1 MLNQIPTDKQLH
13 FFSGGMLAGL
23 LMPLSVQLAVFGVI
37 FAALGKELY
46 DLLSKRG
53 TPEIMDA
60 VATILGGSVIVIW
73 AVIFKG

>member
-1 MLNQIPTDKQLH
+1 MLPLDKQLH

-23 LMPLSVQLAVFGVI
+23 LMPFGFEVAWLGVV
-37 FAALGKELY
+37 AAGVGKEVY
-46 DLLSKRG
+46 DKVSGRG

-60 VATILGGSVIVIW
+60 VATILGGSVVVIW

>member
-1 MLNQIPTDKQLH
+1 MIPLDKQLH
-13 FFSGGMLAGL
+13 FYSGGMLAGL

-37 FAALGKELY
+37 FAAIGKELY

-60 VATILGGSVIVIW
+60 VATILGGAVVVISTVILNGY
-73 AVIFKG
+73 V

>member
-1 MLNQIPTDKQLH
+1 
-13 FFSGGMLAGL
+13 
-23 LMPLSVQLAVFGVI
+23 MPLSVQLAVFGVM
-37 FAALGKELY
+37 FAAIGKELY

>member
-1 MLNQIPTDKQLH
+1 VIPLDKQLH
-13 FFSGGMLAGL
+13 FYSGGMLAGL

-37 FAALGKELY
+37 FAAIGKELY

>member
-1 MLNQIPTDKQLH
+1 VVIPLDKQLH
-13 FFSGGMLAGL
+13 FYSGGMLAGL

-37 FAALGKELY
+37 FAAIGKELY

-60 VATILGGSVIVIW
+60 FATIVGGSVIVIW

>member
-1 MLNQIPTDKQLH
+1 MVIPTDKALH
-13 FFSGGMLAGL
+13 FYSGGMLAGL

-37 FAALGKELY
+37 FAAIGKELY

-60 VATILGGSVIVIW
+60 FATIVGGSVIVIW